1 MIPGLVSVMMPA
13 YNAERYIASAIESV
27 LAQSYSDWELLVV
40 DDGSTDP
47 TGEIAAGVG
56 DPRVRVLRQANG
68 GEAAARNH
76 ALRSMRG
83 EYLAFLDSDD
93 RFLPEHLARTVGFL
107 KDRPEVDGVY
117 TDGYHIDSY
126 DNRLPLLSARRRGP
140 YEGSIFEALVRASDV
155 FGPPIC
161 VVLRAERVH
170 EKGCRFDERIV
181 IGPDWDFFVH
191 YSEHARFGYIDRPT
205 CLYRVHLT
213 NISVSAGKRVRLES
227 LRRCREKAIHLPGF
241 ANCSVETR
249 SYAFYD
255 LILNLLTEEPERQQ
269 EVTTWDR
276 FRELP
281 KSERAR
287 LLRLMAGRAVA
298 QGHDSHWAHYWLR
311 RSLRLHPLEPRSWVV
326 GAMLKLTPSV
336 AARWLAFRYRTELE
350 EAQRSPF
357 HGLAETGKS

>member
-27 LAQSYSDWELLVV
+27 LAQTYSDWELLVV
-40 DDGSTDP
+40 DDGSTDR

-93 RFLPEHLARTVGFL
+93 RFLPEHLALTVEFL

-117 TDGYHIDSY
+117 TDGYHVDSD

-170 EKGCRFDERIV
+170 EKSCRFDERIV

-191 YSEHARFGYIDRPT
+191 FSEHARFGYIDRPT

-227 LRRCREKAIHLPGF
+227 PRLCREKAIHLPGF

-255 LILNLLTEEPERQQ
+255 LILNLLAEEPERQQ
-269 EVTTWDR
+269 EATTWDR

-287 LLRLMAGRAVA
+287 LLRLMAGRAVTL
-298 QGHDSHWAHYWLR
+298 GHDSVWAQSWMR
-311 RSLRLHPLEPRSWVV
+311 QSLRLQPMKPRSWAL
-326 GAMLKLTPSV
+326 GAMLALSPSL
-336 AARWLAFRYRTELE
+336 AARVLASRNRPEIE
-350 EAQRSPF
+350 RANRSPF
-357 HGLAETGKS
+357 HGLIETKN